1 MKITITPFDPKV
13 PLSCSVSI
21 ETPHE
26 NPTADEA
33 MILCAKAL
41 VAYGYHYENIA
52 STLDPETEAL
62 MRQAADILVDNR
74 DKICN
79 K

>member
-1 MKITITPFDPKV
+1 MKSLFTIEELNSIIKNLRKGMVLKSRMITDGIGG
-13 PLSCSVSI
+13 
-21 ETPHE
+21 
-26 NPTADEA
+26 
-33 MILCAKAL
+33 
-41 VAYGYHYENIA
+41 VAI
-52 STLDPETEAL
+52 SLDNEETEAL